1 MKYKKTYSI
10 RLFIPCCILII
21 SLVCL
26 LLWIFYGNINIKPD
40 EQHINKNVVKSVII
54 SDSFNKQYTNPD
66 YIGDL
71 YNIKKQESEVLCKQV
86 KLKPLLNN
94 YKQVKIIHLLSKDEC
109 KVAIYEIETY
119 ASEYGWTKNRH
130 ENYPTTDFQ
139 LDNIPSH
146 SLVMHKVYNII
157 LPTLANMFNVDAKR
171 LFINDLFVVRY
182 DANNQKELVSHEDG
196 SEFSFVIG
204 LNEEF
209 KGGGTFIN
217 NNLHVLNAG
226 ECLLFCGQNTH
237 SGVEVTQGVR
247 YIIAGFVNHIHC
259 DDDH

>member
-1 MKYKKTYSI
+1 MQACET
-10 RLFIPCCILII
+10 
-21 SLVCL
+21 
-26 LLWIFYGNINIKPD
+26 
-40 EQHINKNVVKSVII
+40 QTA
-54 SDSFNKQYTNPD
+54 SD
-66 YIGDL
+66 
-71 YNIKKQESEVLCKQV
+71 
-86 KLKPLLNN
+86 N
-94 YKQVKIIHLLSKDEC
+94 YKQIKIIPLLSKDEC

-139 LDNIPSH
+139 LDNIPSY
-146 SLVMHKVYNII
+146 SLVMHKVYTII
-157 LPTLANMFNVDAKR
+157 LPTLANMYKVDVKR
-171 LFINDLFVVRY
+171 LFITDLFVVRY

-217 NNLHVLNAG
+217 NSLHVLNAG

-259 DDDH
+259 DS